1 LGDAAIKFREFDYK
15 EENLRLR
22 TKKQRE
28 LDHKLMKAKDC
39 LTNFVNELEDDQVMP
54 MDYLLQ

>member
-28 LDHKLMKAKDC
+28 LDRKLMKAKDY
-39 LTNFVNELEDDQVMP
+39 LTNFVNKLEDDQIMP